1 MGEPVWVLIA
11 PLSPQSPNNTQWW
24 WLKYGGPCHPR
35 GRPAWNYWLLI
46 ISAIWKEIQL
56 MEVCSLVRSQSDT
69 HIRSPKK
76 KKKVNHHVRPLIS
89 YLTTQNIQN
98 WFSYIWTPAWYHH
111 LSLSHPCGR
120 FCNESYQ
127 KCLQS
132 EMLASPFAFPVH
144 TLNSSNQAIYFPKD
158 LHISNLHITILL
170 NVLNVLH

>member
-1 MGEPVWVLIA
+1 MPQVRWALPPTWETRMELLAPDYFSHLERDPTDGSVLA
-11 PLSPQSPNNTQWW
+11 RSLSVRHT
-24 WLKYGGPCHPR
+24 H
-35 GRPAWNYWLLI
+35 
-46 ISAIWKEIQL
+46 
-56 MEVCSLVRSQSDT
+56 SLT
-69 HIRSPKK
+69 KK